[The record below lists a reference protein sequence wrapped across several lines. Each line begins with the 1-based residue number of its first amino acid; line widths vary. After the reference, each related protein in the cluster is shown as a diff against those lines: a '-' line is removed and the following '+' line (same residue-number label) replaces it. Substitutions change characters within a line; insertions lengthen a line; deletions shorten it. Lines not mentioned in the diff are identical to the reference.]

1 MKFQEALNNYLSLN
15 IDVLE
20 NDYKWSFN
28 TNHFPFEYNKKSS
41 SDYPLYSSLNFQVV
55 IRKLLQRKM

>member
-41 SDYPLYSSLNFQVV
+41 
-55 IRKLLQRKM
+55 IIA